1 MLIRIRFAWF
11 PQLMVLCIMAGT
23 AWPEFDFHTASV
35 GSTGK
40 INANRLS
47 FFSLCFSVSL
57 AWVPL
62 AADYYV
68 YYPPDMKRW
77 KTWTVTTVGSSMSMI
92 ITILMGVGL
101 GSGVAH
107 NTQWATIYDGT
118 PGGLLMAAYRRLG
131 SFGSFCAV
139 INVVAVI
146 ANNAPGSYSMS
157 MNFQMLGNYW
167 SKIPRPVFTILTTV
181 IYAACAIGGRNS
193 LYPIFKN
200 FLPLIGYWIIIW
212 FIIVVEQDL
221 LFYRG
226 KGYDWSLWN
235 NRQKLPVGVAAGIAF
250 LVGWVGA
257 IVGMVSAL
265 HSVHHNIINHTWVTS
280 LLTVPQDQAY
290 YTGPIAKS
298 VTGNCELGVWLGAG
312 FTLVTYPPLR
322 MLELRFI
329 QR

>member
-1 MLIRIRFAWF
+1 MLIRIRIAWF

-68 YYPPDMKRW
+68 YYPPNMKRW

-101 GSGVAH
+101 GTGVAH
-107 NTQWATIYDGT
+107 NSQWATIYDGT

-212 FIIVVEQDL
+212 LIIVVEQDL

-235 NRQKLPVGVAAGIAF
+235 NRQKLPVGIAAGIAF
-250 LVGWVGA
+250 LIGWVGA

-265 HSVHHNIINHTWVTS
+265 YSAYHNIINS
-280 LLTVPQDQAY
+280 
-290 YTGPIAKS
+290 I
-298 VTGNCELGVWLGAG
+298 
-312 FTLVTYPPLR
+312 
-322 MLELRFI
+322 
-329 QR
+329 